1 MKFFTCL
8 NLILF
13 SSYAMACSCFMV
25 PMSAKKIME
34 SDIMI
39 EGKIIGKKGDRFENT
54 FTVQV
59 NEVIKGKVSQ
69 KTIPVKSAVSG
80 AACGVDLRMNEVYYL
95 FIYGYKGS
103 YNTNLCSNNQIK
115 SSSSKR
121 YKNIIR
127 QFKKDKNNTVWKDE
141 QCELIG
147 EGKIKKKA
155 PVGEWKFYH
164 PDQSLESQGA
174 YKDGKK
180 EGEWKSYY
188 SKNASKDMWG
198 RLTDEQKAI
207 VKNKENILYKII
219 QYKNGEIEDS
229 KFLFR

>member
-13 SSYAMACSCFMV
+13 SSYAMACSCMFV

-39 EGKIIGKKGDRFENT
+39 EGKIIDKKGDRFENT
-54 FTVQV
+54 YTVQV

-80 AACGVDLRMNEVYYL
+80 ATCGVNLGMNEVYYL

-103 YNTNLCSNNQIK
+103 YNTSLCSDNRIK
-115 SSSSKR
+115 KSTSKR

-147 EGKIKKKA
+147 EGKIKKKS
-155 PVGEWKFYH
+155 PVGDWKFYH
-164 PDQSLESQGA
+164 PDKSIESHGS
-174 YKDGKK
+174 YENGKK
-180 EGEWKSYY
+180 VGEWKQYY
-188 SKNASKDMWG
+188 SKDASKEWWG

-207 VKNKENILYKII
+207 VKNKENILYRII
-219 QYKNGEIEDS
+219 QYKNGEIADS
-229 KFLFR
+229 KYLFH